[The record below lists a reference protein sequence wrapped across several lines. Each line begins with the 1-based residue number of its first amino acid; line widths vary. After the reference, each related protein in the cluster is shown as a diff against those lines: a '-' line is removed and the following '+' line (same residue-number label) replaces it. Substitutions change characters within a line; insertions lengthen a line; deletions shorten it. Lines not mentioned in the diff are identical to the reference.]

1 MNTVINP
8 PLTKAASR
16 LDQVFAATR
25 AQGRAALAAY
35 LPVGFPTF
43 SQSMDALH
51 AVAAYADV
59 LELGVPF
66 SDPMMDGPIIQQA
79 TAQSLAGGFRM
90 RHLFEA
96 AHQLSATSA
105 AALLVMTYW
114 QPVARYGPQRFAD
127 ELALAGAA
135 GVILPDLPV
144 EEAGEWLAAARARGL
159 HTVFVVAPNSSDA
172 RLARVCAAGSGMVYA
187 PAVAGVTGAQGP
199 LASGLPA
206 FVDRLR
212 GVTAVPVGV
221 GIGVS
226 TPDQAAIVSTFADA
240 VIVGSALIRR
250 LQTVPGPAGVRAA
263 ASLARDLADGV
274 RRPLSSAA

>member
-1 MNTVINP
+1 MSPIINP
-8 PLTKAASR
+8 PLTRAASR

-51 AVAAYADV
+51 AVAAHADV

-96 AHQLSATSA
+96 ARQLSATSA
-105 AALLVMTYW
+105 VALLVMTYW
-114 QPVARYGPQRFAD
+114 QPVARYGPRRFAD
-127 ELALAGAA
+127 ELALAGVA

-212 GVTAVPVGV
+212 AVTAVPVGV

-250 LQTVPGPAGVRAA
+250 LQTAPGPAGVRAA

>member
-1 MNTVINP
+1 MSPVINP

-51 AVAAYADV
+51 AVAAHADV

-96 AHQLSATSA
+96 ARQLSATSA

-114 QPVARYGPQRFAD
+114 QPVARYGPRRFAD

-212 GVTAVPVGV
+212 AVTAVPVGV

-250 LQTVPGPAGVRAA
+250 LQTAPGPAGARAA